1 MEEKPQQRNARNC
14 FKCQKRNSSNLD
26 LCILAFHQPGGP
38 EATYS
43 SIDEKMDVQRNKI
56 ITIVA
61 QLIREKSEY
70 FQRSE
75 IF

>member
-1 MEEKPQQRNARNC
+1 MN
-14 FKCQKRNSSNLD
+14 FV
-26 LCILAFHQPGGP
+26 CII
-38 EATYS
+38 YS
-43 SIDEKMDVQRNKI
+43 LLRTIYFADEKMDVQRNKI